1 MQLIPTSRKRCN
13 VYILHHQG
21 QLFQPPFLL
30 VLTFCQA
37 IDISKIMIT
46 DFSFGRIVANGQTCN
61 NDIKIVQGTLVPDW
75 WRKSGHSVEIEDL
88 QDALDTDPEFIV
100 IGQGQPGYMRITDS
114 LREHLAE
121 KNVKLI
127 EEPTPLAIETF
138 NRLFKEGRRVAGGFH
153 VGC

>member
-1 MQLIPTSRKRCN
+1 
-13 VYILHHQG
+13 
-21 QLFQPPFLL
+21 
-30 VLTFCQA
+30 
-37 IDISKIMIT
+37 MIT

-61 NDIKIVQGTLVPDW
+61 SDIKIVQGTLVPDW

-88 QDALDTDPEFIV
+88 QDALDTEPEFIV